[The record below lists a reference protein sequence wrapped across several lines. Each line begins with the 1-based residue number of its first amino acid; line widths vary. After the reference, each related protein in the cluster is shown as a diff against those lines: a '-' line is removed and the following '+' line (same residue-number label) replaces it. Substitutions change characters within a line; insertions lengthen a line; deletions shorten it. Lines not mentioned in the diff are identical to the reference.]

1 MLVLSSCEGDVPI
14 IYEDESLLI
23 IDKPPSLVVNRSASA
38 QDGTLQGWVE
48 RKLGISS
55 DTIRVGDGENED
67 FYQRAGIVH
76 RIDKDTSGILLIG
89 KTPSVFLELQSQ
101 FSQRS
106 VTKKY
111 IALTFG
117 HVAPCEG
124 IIRIPVGRLPWK
136 RNRFGVL
143 ASGRPAETAYK
154 VVDYYTQGKNMF
166 TLLEVTPHTG
176 RTHQIRVHLQYLGH
190 PVVADTL
197 YAGRQKEKM
206 SILCPRQF
214 LHASYLK
221 FVHPITRKEMEIH
234 CPLPSDL
241 QTVLSRLGRI
251 RK

>member
-1 MLVLSSCEGDVPI
+1 MDVPI
-14 IYEDESLLI
+14 IYEDESLLV
-23 IDKPPSLVVNRSASA
+23 IDKPPGLVVNRSQSA
-38 QDGTLQGWVE
+38 QEDTLQGWAE
-48 RKLGISS
+48 TKLGISS
-55 DTIRVGDGENED
+55 DTIGEGGEQNKD

-101 FSQRS
+101 FSQRM

-117 HVAPCEG
+117 HVSPKEG
-124 IIRIPVGRLPWK
+124 IIRVPVGRLPGK
-136 RNRFGVL
+136 RRFGVR
-143 ASGRPAETAYK
+143 ATGRPAETAYK

-166 TLLEVTPHTG
+166 TLLEVIPHTG

-197 YAGRQKEKM
+197 YAGRHRGKE
-206 SILCPRQF
+206 SISCPRQF
-214 LHASYLK
+214 LHASYLR
-221 FVHPITRKEMEIH
+221 FVHPITKKEMEMH
-234 CPLPSDL
+234 CDLPSDL
-241 QTVLSRLGRI
+241 QTVLAHLGRI